1 MFYTFPFKNYLCDGT
16 EELVEYVRS
25 RGDVIIFTD
34 GDLVYQPM
42 KIKNLNFSRDI
53 DEIFVFEDK
62 MGNIQ
67 NILKIYSNSK
77 KIVLDDKITI
87 LEEFEKRN
95 KEVITIHIKQGSY
108 KSLLPKNKS
117 FKADFEVVN
126 TRSALDV
133 IKNLHV

>member
-1 MFYTFPFKNYLCDGT
+1 
-16 EELVEYVRS
+16 
-25 RGDVIIFTD
+25 
-34 GDLVYQPM
+34 
-42 KIKNLNFSRDI
+42 
-53 DEIFVFEDK
+53 